1 MKKLFSVILALT
13 AFVTMGS
20 VTAFA
25 KKEVKPVYASDL
37 ISGSYEIDV
46 AVSNSELNA
55 EKCVLNVSGNA
66 MTANMTLAG
75 NTVTAL
81 YFGSAEDAER
91 MEESGSA
98 VGTAVYP
105 TSDENGRNV
114 FSFRVEMLDKKISC
128 AAYNSAEDKWTDRE
142 LMFKSQ
148 SLPDRALRIKR
159 TQSRAAVI
167 IPIIIVIAAA
177 GGGTF
182 AIISINRRK
191 RNDQGEEE

>member
-1 MKKLFSVILALT
+1 MKKLLSAIAALT
-13 AFVTMGS
+13 AFVMIGS
-20 VTAFA
+20 VTAYA
-25 KKEVKPVYASDL
+25 KKEVEPVYASDL

-55 EKCVLNVSGNA
+55 ESCMLNVSGNA

-75 NTVTAL
+75 NEVTAL

-105 TSDENGRNV
+105 TADGNGRNV
-114 FSFRVEMLDKKISC
+114 FTFRVEVLDKKISC
-128 AAYNSAEDKWTDRE
+128 AAYNSAEGKWTDRE

-159 TQSRAAVI
+159 TQNTAAVV
-167 IPIIIVIAAA
+167 IPIIIAAA
-177 GGGTF
+177 AAGGTF
-182 AIISINRRK
+182 AIISINKRK
-191 RNDQGEEE
+191 KNVQGEEE

>member
-66 MTANMTLAG
+66 MTANMTLVA
-75 NTVTAL
+75 NDVTAL
-81 YFGSAEDAER
+81 YFGSAEEAEQ

-114 FSFRVEMLDKKISC
+114 FSFRVEVLDKKISC
-128 AAYNSAEDKWTDRE
+128 AAYNSAEGKWTDRE

-159 TQSRAAVI
+159 TQNTAAVV
-167 IPIIIVIAAA
+167 IPIIIVLAV
-177 GGGTF
+177 GVGTF
-182 AIISINRRK
+182 ALISINRRK
-191 RNDQGEEE
+191 KNDQGEE

>member
-13 AFVTMGS
+13 AFVMVGS

-25 KKEVKPVYASDL
+25 KKEVPPVYASDL
-37 ISGSYEIDV
+37 VSGSYEIEV

-55 EKCVLNVSGNA
+55 EKCVLNVSGEV

-75 NTVTAL
+75 NEVTAL
-81 YFGSAEDAER
+81 YFGSADDAR
-91 MEESGSA
+91 LADESGSS
-98 VGTAVYP
+98 VGSMVYP
-105 TSDENGRNV
+105 NTDENGRNV
-114 FSFRVEMLDKKISC
+114 FTFRVEMLDKKISC
-128 AAYNSAEDKWTDRE
+128 AAYNSAEEKWTDRE

-159 TQSRAAVI
+159 TQNTAAVV

-177 GGGTF
+177 GGTF
-182 AIISINRRK
+182 AIISINNK
-191 RNDQGEEE
+191 KKHDGGEE

>member
-1 MKKLFSVILALT
+1 MKKLLSAIAALT
-13 AFVTMGS
+13 AFVMIGS
-20 VTAFA
+20 VTAYA

-55 EKCVLNVSGNA
+55 ESCMLNVSGNA

-75 NTVTAL
+75 NEVTAL

-105 TSDENGRNV
+105 TADGNGRNV
-114 FSFRVEMLDKKISC
+114 FTFRVEVLDKKISC
-128 AAYNSAEDKWTDRE
+128 AAYNSAEGKWTDRE

-159 TQSRAAVI
+159 TQNTAAVV
-167 IPIIIVIAAA
+167 IPIIIAAA
-177 GGGTF
+177 AAGGTF
-182 AIISINRRK
+182 AIISINKRK
-191 RNDQGEEE
+191 KNGQGEEE